1 MANLTNEAVLADLR
15 NNNKAEY
22 FKSSKIIFECF
33 DYFSQKSEQIG
44 NFKTDQW
51 AQIQTVDGRNAIT
64 ILLVWTHY
72 LNVSFLIFNNFV
84 FLISVSDWIISD
96 KVRKLWKE

>member
-44 NFKTDQW
+44 KFKINEW
-51 AQIQTVDGRNAIT
+51 AQIQTADGGNAILNL
-64 ILLVWTHY
+64 INWTHF
-72 LNVSFLIFNNFV
+72 LNVGFSNF
-84 FLISVSDWIISD
+84 
-96 KVRKLWKE
+96 